1 MRQAA
6 TGGSLQVMDR
16 DAGRMSG
23 TLRRRLGGKTELVL
37 FALGGGVLYVATV
50 LVGTVTLGDGLP
62 LLGWIGFAVASTI
75 VLVASTVLAVF
86 LVRSSVGVGYEA
98 PRPRARRAAGAH
110 RLLLVADEGCSG
122 AALCRPLAER
132 LGGRPA
138 EVLVVAPAL
147 TSATRYLDSDS
158 DAARD
163 AAEARLA
170 ETLAAFAARGIR
182 HGVRSAPRAPWRRS
196 QTRSRSSPPTRSSSR
211 RSPRSARTGWKK
223 TSSSGRVRSTS
234 SPSLTS
240 PSPRLRPSTR
250 RRLPDAPMKPSGF
263 GYHERTSLRRA
274 ASFGRVLLAASRAGP
289 P

>member
-50 LVGTVTLGDGLP
+50 LVGTLTLGDGLP

-170 ETLAAFAARGIR
+170 ETLAAFAARGIEAR
-182 HGVRSAPRAPWRRS
+182 GEVGSESPLEAIADALALFAADEIVVATLPPERANWLEEDVVERARALYDQPVSHLAVAASAPEHA
-196 QTRSRSSPPTRSSSR
+196 SST
-211 RSPRSARTGWKK
+211 A
-223 TSSSGRVRSTS
+223 
-234 SPSLTS
+234 
-240 PSPRLRPSTR
+240 
-250 RRLPDAPMKPSGF
+250 
-263 GYHERTSLRRA
+263 
-274 ASFGRVLLAASRAGP
+274 
-289 P
+289 